1 MSAYNCIFLTC
12 DCIFLL
18 ISSASLF
25 PGLSVPF
32 QQALPQQVRVNSWW
46 PLNVLHYRTCGA
58 PAAAGAGRPRPAAR
72 GRGWHACARGK
83 PLPAA
88 VRLTGRQRGAA
99 SVAAA
104 AASAVCCRCCSLL
117 PGRRR
122 WPPASIAAA
131 VLGPSRP
138 QRRRRSRR
146 QRSRR
151 QRWLDVMMHCFL
163 PTNFIFCPQPI
174 FYSLFLNEGDTVTES
189 KEIV

>member
-1 MSAYNCIFLTC
+1 MSAYNCIFLTR

-131 VLGPSRP
+131 VVG
-138 QRRRRSRR
+138 RSGGGEAGGKGVADNDD
-146 QRSRR
+146 SMS
-151 QRWLDVMMHCFL
+151 WCIV
-163 PTNFIFCPQPI
+163 FCPQI
-174 FYSLFLNEGDTVTES
+174 SFFAHNRFSTVFFWMKVTLWQNRRKSS
-189 KEIV
+189 K